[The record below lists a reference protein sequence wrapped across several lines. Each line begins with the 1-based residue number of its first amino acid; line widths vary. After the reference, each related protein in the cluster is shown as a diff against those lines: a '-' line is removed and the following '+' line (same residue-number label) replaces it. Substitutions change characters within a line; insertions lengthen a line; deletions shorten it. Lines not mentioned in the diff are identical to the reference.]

1 VQTGEV
7 IEILTTSQT
16 DRGPNRD
23 WLNIVRTS
31 EARTKI
37 RAWFKKERLSENI
50 ERGRE
55 MVEKE
60 FSRGGIRLDDADMQ
74 RFLEQAAE
82 HQRCTDVNDFYAK
95 IGYGGISIVN
105 LMPRLK
111 EDYNRMIHAG
121 EAVDVDKLVATR
133 QKSTRSKEGI
143 VVEGIDNCLIKLSRC
158 CTPIPGDSI
167 IGFITRGHGVSIHK
181 RDCVNVP
188 RDLEQCEEPERWI
201 HAHWD
206 VRGTG
211 SFDSTVRISAFNRA
225 GVLAD
230 VTVMIVNMR
239 VPIHAV
245 NARETKNGNCTID
258 VTIRVE
264 SVEHL
269 QSVVQKLSKI
279 EGVFSVDRGII

>member
-1 VQTGEV
+1 
-7 IEILTTSQT
+7 
-16 DRGPNRD
+16 
-23 WLNIVRTS
+23 
-31 EARTKI
+31 
-37 RAWFKKERLSENI
+37 
-50 ERGRE
+50 
-55 MVEKE
+55 
-60 FSRGGIRLDDADMQ
+60 
-74 RFLEQAAE
+74 
-82 HQRCTDVNDFYAK
+82 
-95 IGYGGISIVN
+95 
-105 LMPRLK
+105 
-111 EDYNRMIHAG
+111 
-121 EAVDVDKLVATR
+121 
-133 QKSTRSKEGI
+133 
-143 VVEGIDNCLIKLSRC
+143 
-158 CTPIPGDSI
+158 
-167 IGFITRGHGVSIHK
+167 
-181 RDCVNVP
+181 
-188 RDLEQCEEPERWI
+188 
-201 HAHWD
+201 